1 MTLKRLFAFDPT
13 GMAVAHE
20 HNCESCEPNLVLRVT
35 TETDETGTVL
45 VLEGRLAGVWV
56 QVLEDSWRE
65 VANSGRAVRV
75 MVCAMTFID
84 EKGKALL
91 ADMHQHGCEL
101 VAEGCMNKAIVEDIT
116 QGGRQ

>member
-1 MTLKRLFAFDPT
+1 
-13 GMAVAHE
+13 
-20 HNCESCEPNLVLRVT
+20 
-35 TETDETGTVL
+35 VL

-65 VANSGRAVRV
+65 VANNDRAVTV
-75 MVCAMTFID
+75 MVSAVTFVD

-101 VAEGCMNKAIVEDIT
+101 VAEGCMNTAIVEDIK